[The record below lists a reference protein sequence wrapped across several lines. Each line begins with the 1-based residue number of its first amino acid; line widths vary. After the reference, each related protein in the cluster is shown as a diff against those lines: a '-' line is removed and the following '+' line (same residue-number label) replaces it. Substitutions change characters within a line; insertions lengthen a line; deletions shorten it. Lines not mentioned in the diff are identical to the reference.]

1 MKNVLYITYDGLT
14 DPLGQSQILPYIK
27 GIAQAG
33 YHITI
38 LSFEK
43 PERYSK
49 LKNDIEAQC
58 ATHHLKWQPQ
68 RFHSGIPV
76 LSKMYDRFLMK
87 QRSEELHHKHKFHI
101 VHCRSYLAAE
111 IGLLF
116 KKKYA
121 TDFIFDMRGFWA
133 DEKKD
138 GGSWPQ
144 SQWLFRRVYRFYKK
158 QEREYISKADAIVS
172 LTQAGK
178 REIQSWSFYPN
189 TTPIYVIPCSVD
201 TSMFTC
207 RRDGEKEEA
216 KQRMG
221 LTREDFVMSY
231 LGAIGTWYMLPEMLE
246 LFHAILQTQFHAKF
260 LVLTMTPKTEV
271 WRLIREKQDQ
281 MKGWEGVFTEQ
292 NILVME
298 APRKEVAG
306 RMKAS
311 DINVSF
317 IKPVYSKISSSP
329 TKLGEV
335 LAMGIPV
342 ITNSGVGDVKNIME
356 QVNGGLVLDFSKP
369 IDWHVVAN
377 QIPALLLLSS
387 DSISS
392 LTSNVLS
399 LNKAIDTYHELYA
412 GLNDEVSIP

>member
-33 YHITI
+33 YTITI

-43 PERYSK
+43 PGRYAK
-49 LKNDIEAQC
+49 LKYDIEAQC
-58 ATHHLKWQPQ
+58 AAHHLNWQPQ
-68 RFHSGIPV
+68 IFHSGIPV

-87 QRSEELHHKHKFHI
+87 QRSEALHRMHHFHI
-101 VHCRSYLAAE
+101 VHCRSYIAAE

-144 SQWLFRRVYRFYKK
+144 SRWFFRRVYTFYKK
-158 QEREYISKADAIVS
+158 KEREYILNADAIVS
-172 LTQAGK
+172 LTHAGK
-178 REIQSWSFYPN
+178 KEIESWSFYSKAI
-189 TTPIYVIPCSVD
+189 PIYVIPCSVD
-201 TSMFTC
+201 TSLFTC
-207 RRDGEKEEA
+207 RKNGEKEEA
-216 KQRMG
+216 KKRLG
-221 LTREDFVMSY
+221 LAKEDFVMSY

-246 LFHAILQTQFHAKF
+246 LFHAILQTHVRAKF

-271 WRLIREKQDQ
+271 WRLIGEKQDQ
-281 MKGWEGVFTEQ
+281 MKGWGGVFTEQ

-298 APRKEVAG
+298 APRHEVAG

-342 ITNSGVGDVKNIME
+342 ITNKGVGDVENIME

-369 IDWHVVAN
+369 INWQEVAN
-377 QIPALLLLSS
+377 QIPALLQLSS
-387 DSISS
+387 ERISS
-392 LTSNVLS
+392 LTSNLLS
-399 LNKAIDTYHELYA
+399 LNQAIKTYHELYA
-412 GLNDEVSIP
+412 ELSDEVSIP